1 MMLYEI
7 PNWLLDICIISGG
20 MFLFGIGLL
29 CFSLALLV
37 LFFIYQLLK
46 DFKLTI
52 YIVLDVGKM
61 SYGVGTTTGKMLM
74 VKMES
79 LVTWLVINVVLNT

>member
-7 PNWLLDICIISGG
+7 PNWLLDICVLSGG

-46 DFKLTI
+46 DFK
-52 YIVLDVGKM
+52 
-61 SYGVGTTTGKMLM
+61 
-74 VKMES
+74 
-79 LVTWLVINVVLNT
+79 